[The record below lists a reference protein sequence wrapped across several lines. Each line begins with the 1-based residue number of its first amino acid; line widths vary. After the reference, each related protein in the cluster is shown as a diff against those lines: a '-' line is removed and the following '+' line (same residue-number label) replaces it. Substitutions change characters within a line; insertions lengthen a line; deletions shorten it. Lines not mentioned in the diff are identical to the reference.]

1 MRYRIN
7 IFLAL
12 VMLANFAKGQT
23 HRFIYDVIYKKDST
37 SKVTTKENYIL
48 DIRKSETLFYT
59 RDYYLADSL
68 INNNI
73 PFPKDMKLNTS
84 NIITHKIGSNL
95 FEEYDLIEN
104 TVLNLKSENS
114 QNWKLTDEK
123 KQIKNLTL
131 QKATTTWGG
140 RHWIAW
146 FTTNLP
152 FPEGPHKLHGLP
164 GLIVELFDDKNNY
177 RFELAKSEKIE
188 SPEENQFIAMSKQM
202 SIPVDLLKYKTMKLK
217 YYESPVSFIKN
228 GIGDSKV
235 EDFFLNDG
243 TVVNSKNQREINNQL
258 RNAIKK
264 YNNPIELDK
273 AITYP

>member
-12 VMLANFAKGQT
+12 VIFANFAKSQT

-37 SKVTTKENYIL
+37 SEITTKENYIL
-48 DIRKSETLFYT
+48 DIQKSETHFYS
-59 RDYYLADSL
+59 RDFYLADSL

-84 NIITHKIGSNL
+84 NIIVHKTGTNR

-104 TVLNLKSENS
+104 TVLNLKSENY

-152 FPEGPHKLHGLP
+152 FPEGPHKFHGLP
-164 GLIVELFDDKNNY
+164 GLIIELFDDKNNY

-243 TVVNSKNQREINNQL
+243 TFVNSKNQREINNQL
-258 RNAIKK
+258 RSIIKK
-264 YNNPIELDK
+264 YNNPVELDK
-273 AITYP
+273 AINYP

>member
-1 MRYRIN
+1 
-7 IFLAL
+7 
-12 VMLANFAKGQT
+12 MLANFAKGQT

-37 SKVTTKENYIL
+37 SNVTTKENYIL
-48 DIRKSETLFYT
+48 DIRKSETVFYT
-59 RDYYLADSL
+59 RDFYLADSL

-84 NIITHKIGSNL
+84 NIITHKIGNNL

-131 QKATTTWGG
+131 QKATTDWGG

-146 FTTNLP
+146 FTTSFP
-152 FPEGPHKLHGLP
+152 FPEGPHKFHGLP
-164 GLIVELFDDKNNY
+164 GLIIELSDDKNNY
-177 RFELAKSEKIE
+177 HFELAKNEKIPN
-188 SPEENQFIAMSKQM
+188 PEENQFIENSKQM
-202 SIPVDLLKYKTMKLK
+202 SIPVDWKKYTAMKLN

-228 GIGDSKV
+228 GIGNSKV

-243 TVVNSKNQREINNQL
+243 TVVNSQNQREINNQL

>member
-12 VMLANFAKGQT
+12 VIFANFAKSQT

-37 SKVTTKENYIL
+37 SEITTKENYIL
-48 DIRKSETLFYT
+48 DIQKSETHFYS
-59 RDYYLADSL
+59 RDFYLADSL

-84 NIITHKIGSNL
+84 NIIVHKTGTNR

-104 TVLNLKSENS
+104 TVLNLKSENY

-152 FPEGPHKLHGLP
+152 FPEGPHKFHGLP
-164 GLIVELFDDKNNY
+164 GLIIELFDDKNNY

-258 RNAIKK
+258 RSIIKK
-264 YNNPIELDK
+264 YNNPVELDK
-273 AITYP
+273 AINYP

>member
-12 VMLANFAKGQT
+12 VMLANFTKGQT

-37 SKVTTKENYIL
+37 SEITTKENYIL
-48 DIRKSETLFYT
+48 DINKSETLFYT
-59 RDYYLADSL
+59 RDFYLADSL

-84 NIITHKIGSNL
+84 NIIAHKIGNNQ

-104 TVLNLKSENS
+104 TVLNLKTENY

-123 KQIKNLTL
+123 KQIKDLTL

-146 FTTNLP
+146 FTTRLP
-152 FPEGPHKLHGLP
+152 FPEGPHKFHGLP
-164 GLIVELFDDKNNY
+164 GLIIELSDDKNNY
-177 RFELAKSEKIE
+177 RFELARSEKIAN
-188 SPEENQFIAMSKQM
+188 PEENQFIEMSRQM
-202 SIPVDLLKYKTMKLK
+202 SIPVDWKKYKAMKLN
-217 YYESPVSFIKN
+217 YYESPVNFIKS
-228 GIGDSKV
+228 GIGNSKN

-258 RNAIKK
+258 RNIIKK
-264 YNNPIELDK
+264 YNNPVELDK
-273 AITYP
+273 AINYP

>member
-1 MRYRIN
+1 MIN

-12 VMLANFAKGQT
+12 VIFANFAKSQT

-37 SKVTTKENYIL
+37 SEITTKENYIL
-48 DIRKSETLFYT
+48 DIQKSETHFYS
-59 RDYYLADSL
+59 RDFYLADSL

-84 NIITHKIGSNL
+84 NIIVHKTGTNR

-104 TVLNLKSENS
+104 TVLNLKSENY

-152 FPEGPHKLHGLP
+152 FPEGPHKFHGLP
-164 GLIVELFDDKNNY
+164 GLIIELFDDKNNY

-188 SPEENQFIAMSKQM
+188 NPQENQFIAMSKQM

-235 EDFFLNDG
+235 VDFFLNDG

-258 RNAIKK
+258 RSIIKK
-264 YNNPIELDK
+264 YNNPVELDK
-273 AITYP
+273 AINYP